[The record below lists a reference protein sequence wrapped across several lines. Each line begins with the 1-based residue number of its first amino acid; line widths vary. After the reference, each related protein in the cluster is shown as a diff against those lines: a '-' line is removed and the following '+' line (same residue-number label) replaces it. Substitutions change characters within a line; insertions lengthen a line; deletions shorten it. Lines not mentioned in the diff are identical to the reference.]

1 LNYLVR
7 VHPSDYTMYSRM
19 KSRHGFVSAVSASL
33 SVLLICSALAMAA
46 AKESQAPLN
55 VDVDNHV
62 VSKLRWEGCGAVSNH
77 TLECKRLN
85 YRGISSSNG
94 PVDVEKAP
102 GLKSRWTTS
111 IIHLTRRSQSL
122 LSDC

>member
-1 LNYLVR
+1 MCTY
-7 VHPSDYTMYSRM
+7 SDYTMYSRM
-19 KSRHGFVSAVSASL
+19 KSHHGFVSAVSASL
-33 SVLLICSALAMAA
+33 PVLLICSALAIAA

-55 VDVDNHV
+55 TDVDNHA

-85 YRGISSSNG
+85 YRRISSSNG
-94 PVDVEKAP
+94 TVDVEKAP
-102 GLKSRWTTS
+102 ELKSRWTIS
-111 IIHLTRRSQSL
+111 IIHSTRPFQSL